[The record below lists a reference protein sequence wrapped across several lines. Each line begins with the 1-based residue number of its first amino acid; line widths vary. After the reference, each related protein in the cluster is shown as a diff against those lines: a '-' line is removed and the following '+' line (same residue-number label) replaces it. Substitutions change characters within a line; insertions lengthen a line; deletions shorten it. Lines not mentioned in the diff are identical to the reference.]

1 MTETLPGFER
11 PPTPK
16 LAVRQPEGHVVRVQ
30 PDITSI
36 GRSFD
41 YEVPS
46 SWELDGRS
54 ARVDIGS
61 LVRVDFNG
69 RRTAGWVTAVDVVPD
84 PTVELQP
91 LVKWSSHGPPADV
104 LALAEWSAWRWAGRL
119 AHFLRAASPPRMVTV
134 LPRPQSTASVAQQ
147 QEVPQTAAFRPG
159 VTVVRTTPADHGVG
173 LATAAA
179 HLGSALILVPTIAQ
193 RIALVRQLRTAG
205 VAVAEYD
212 EQWGRAAAGGA
223 TTVGTRTAAFAPMP
237 VVDAVLVLDE
247 HESTFKEE
255 RTPAW
260 NARDVAIERARLAGV
275 PCVLASPTPSLEALS
290 ASSRVLVPE
299 RSAERTAWPMVDVI
313 DMREQDQP
321 GLLTEGIV
329 DAIRGEG
336 PVACILNRKGRARM
350 LACARCSSLAVCSDC
365 GAALREDDDGRL
377 TCPRDGTT
385 RPMVCSECNGTHM
398 KHLRLGISR
407 LAEDLSV
414 LAKRD
419 VMEVS
424 AETPYQQLRGDQ
436 LFIGTAALL
445 HRLEHARSVIFLDF
459 DQELAVPR
467 VRAAEDAFAMLGLAA
482 RRVGPRADGGR
493 LIVQTRRP
501 DDVVVQAAQHGDPS
515 RVAAAQRAVR
525 QVFRQPP
532 YGAWAVVSGPG
543 ADAFVAAIDDVS
555 GSAAVR
561 RNRLGDRWRLSADTH
576 DALLDVVHAAVRPA
590 VRVRI
595 EIDPIDL

>member
-1 MTETLPGFER
+1 MAETLPGFER
-11 PPTPK
+11 PPRSKP
-16 LAVRQPEGHVVRVQ
+16 AERQPVGRVVRVQ
-30 PDITSI
+30 PDITAISR
-36 GRSFD
+36 GFD

-46 SWELDGRS
+46 SWESDGRS
-54 ARVDIGS
+54 ARVTVGS
-61 LVRVDFNG
+61 LVRVNFNG
-69 RRTAGWVTAVDVVPD
+69 RRTAGWVTAVDVSPD
-84 PTVELQP
+84 PAVDLLP
-91 LVKWSSHGPPADV
+91 LLKWSSHGPPDAV
-104 LALAEWSAWRWAGRL
+104 IELAEWAAWRWAGRI
-119 AHFLRAASPPRMVTV
+119 AHFLRAASPPRMVAV
-134 LPRPQSTASVAQQ
+134 LPRPQSTPSIRMAETTARA
-147 QEVPQTAAFRPG
+147 AAFRPG
-159 VTVVRTTPADHGVG
+159 VNVVRTTPADDGSG
-173 LATAAA
+173 LALAAA
-179 HLGSALILVPTIAQ
+179 NLGSALIIVPTISQ
-193 RIALVRQLRTAG
+193 RIALARQLRASG

-212 EQWGRAAAGGA
+212 EQWARSAAGGS

-247 HESTFKEE
+247 HESMLKEE

-260 NARDVAIERARLAGV
+260 NARDVAIERARRADA
-275 PCVLASPTPSLEALS
+275 PCVLASPTPSLEALR
-290 ASSRVLVPE
+290 AATRVLVPE
-299 RSAERTAWPMVDVI
+299 RSAERTAWPQVEVI

-321 GLLTEGIV
+321 GLLTHDIV

-350 LACARCSSLAVCSDC
+350 LACARCSSLAACGDC

-377 TCPRDGTT
+377 TCPRDQTT

-419 VMEVS
+419 VLEVT
-424 AETPYQQLRGDQ
+424 AETPYQQLSGDR

-445 HRLEHARSVIFLDF
+445 HRLEDARCIIFLDF

-482 RRVGPRADGGR
+482 RRIGPRSDGGR

-501 DDVVVQAAQHGDPS
+501 DDVVVLAALHGDPS
-515 RVAAAQRAVR
+515 RVATAQRAVR
-525 QVFRQPP
+525 QVFHQPP

-543 ADAFVAAIDDVS
+543 ADAFISAIDDVS
-555 GSAAVR
+555 GNSAVR
-561 RNRLGDRWRLSADTH
+561 RNRLGDRWRLSADSH
-576 DALLDVVHAAVRPA
+576 DELLDVVHATSRPNVRL
-590 VRVRI
+590 RI